1 MALTDDVR
9 SNASKNPLFS
19 PHPNVSKSLDQ
30 AADEAAEKAGQTEN
44 EFDQDHDIFT
54 KSYGHSCP
62 PAQQAIGMICGV

>member
-54 KSYGHSCP
+54 K
-62 PAQQAIGMICGV
+62 